1 MYEGDNLEMLECKIA
16 FSESKK
22 CIDSLNTVIEMIVA
36 SFPMCEKW
44 FGLMS
49 FQKSHKTE
57 AFIAL
62 VAQVFAFSVYIFP
75 TEKHGFL

>member
-36 SFPMCEKW
+36 SFPMCEK
-44 FGLMS
+44 
-49 FQKSHKTE
+49 
-57 AFIAL
+57 
-62 VAQVFAFSVYIFP
+62 
-75 TEKHGFL
+75 